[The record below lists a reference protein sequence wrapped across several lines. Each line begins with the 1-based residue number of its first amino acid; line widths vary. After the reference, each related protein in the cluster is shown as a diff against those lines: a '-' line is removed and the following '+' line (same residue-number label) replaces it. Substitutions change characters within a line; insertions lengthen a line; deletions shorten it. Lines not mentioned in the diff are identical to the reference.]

1 MELALLIFAF
11 SLPLSRGN
19 FISERKGDLLYVIVC
34 TYIHTWSGEGWK
46 GGDAGGVENRAFP
59 GWRRGWGGGIKIYKY
74 LYVN

>member
-34 TYIHTWSGEGWK
+34 TCTYIHTWPGGGW
-46 GGDAGGVENRAFP
+46 GGGMPGVWRVYRAFS
-59 GWRRGWGGGIKIYKY
+59 GWGGGIKIYKY

>member
-34 TYIHTWSGEGWK
+34 TIHTYIRGPEEG
-46 GGDAGGVENRAFP
+46 GGGGGAGG
-59 GWRRGWGGGIKIYKY
+59 GGGGGPGRGGECIGHF
-74 LYVN
+74 LDGEEG